1 MTNNINVFRDIGG
14 KLCTCDR
21 EIADLAARQH
31 GVVARW
37 QLALGDDAVQ
47 YRVRIGQLHR
57 VHRGVY
63 AVGHPRLTQR
73 GRWMA
78 AVLAYGPAAL
88 LSHRTAA
95 MLHGLLWPRAATPH
109 VTVPARGLVS
119 RGGIVVHPVER
130 LTEAEQATVD
140 GIPATSVARTLLD
153 LARSRDPLLRYA
165 VEEALQNEV
174 LEFDAIDALAGR
186 RGIRRLNAAVAAY
199 RPTPGWTRSRLERR
213 FFQLMR
219 EAGLPLPA
227 VNLTVAGYQVD
238 MLWREQRLIVE
249 VDGPP
254 HEGAAARQRDPER
267 DARLQIAGY
276 RVYRVTDKAL
286 VNDPATVVANV
297 RALLMYP

>member
-1 MTNNINVFRDIGG
+1 
-14 KLCTCDR
+14 
-21 EIADLAARQH
+21 
-31 GVVARW
+31 
-37 QLALGDDAVQ
+37 
-47 YRVRIGQLHR
+47 
-57 VHRGVY
+57 
-63 AVGHPRLTQR
+63 
-73 GRWMA
+73 
-78 AVLAYGPAAL
+78 
-88 LSHRTAA
+88 
-95 MLHGLLWPRAATPH
+95 
-109 VTVPARGLVS
+109 VS